1 MEYEIGWEQ
10 ATQTVVAVT
19 EDYVVEEVVV
29 DNDVITEEKV
39 VPRDEY
45 LTGRLYQDDDYD
57 SYVDTVKLVVECPY
71 KMEKTITELGNA
83 KVIDVF
89 IGTGKVKVPG
99 NMFFIKNKEVLYF
112 KKGYRGSDGY
122 MSYFLEEGYDFDDF
136 DQLGFNLTGEK
147 YMTIFDNPFK

>member
-71 KMEKTITELGNA
+71 KMEK
-83 KVIDVF
+83 
-89 IGTGKVKVPG
+89 
-99 NMFFIKNKEVLYF
+99 
-112 KKGYRGSDGY
+112 
-122 MSYFLEEGYDFDDF
+122 
-136 DQLGFNLTGEK
+136 Q
-147 YMTIFDNPFK
+147 